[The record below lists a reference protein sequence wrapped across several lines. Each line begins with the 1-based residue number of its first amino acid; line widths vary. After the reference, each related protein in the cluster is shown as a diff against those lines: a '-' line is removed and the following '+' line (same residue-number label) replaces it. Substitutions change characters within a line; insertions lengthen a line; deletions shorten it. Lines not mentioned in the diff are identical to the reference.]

1 MDGEKR
7 AQGETRGDGG
17 EWTGGAGLQGAL
29 AATGS
34 VTHFNI

>member
-1 MDGEKR
+1 MDAEKR
-7 AQGETRGDGG
+7 TQGETRGVGG
-17 EWTGGAGLQGAL
+17 EWTGGAGLQSAL